1 MLPTP
6 NHVPARRLP
15 SVHEP
20 AAGTSVRRPFRQLS
34 YAEAS
39 RALYIDFE
47 GPKDQAPVLLG
58 IHRRGRGPKPFLQQD
73 VLDPAF
79 AGLGC
84 RLMTLRGSIS
94 NVVARAEHRDCRII
108 SWSEYD
114 LEVIRTL
121 RADDPALVARFE
133 HRYANALGVAKR
145 WMNRLHRAD
154 LPPDGRLAEF
164 LAYIGYEVPP
174 DAPSGRVGETIR
186 IIRPRLERGEK
197 LTARQQQRW
206 IELLEHNRY
215 DCAGMRAV
223 CLRATRELDAESAGA
238 R

>member
-15 SVHEP
+15 VVQAP
-20 AAGTSVRRPFRQLS
+20 AGGTAVRRPFRQLS

-47 GPKDQAPVLLG
+47 GEKDRLPVLLG

-84 RLMTLRGSIS
+84 RLMTLRGSVG
-94 NVVARAEHRDCRII
+94 NVVARAEHRDCRIV
-108 SWSEYD
+108 SWSEHD
-114 LEVIRTL
+114 LEVVRTL
-121 RADDPALVARFE
+121 RGEDPDLVARFE
-133 HRYANALGVAKR
+133 RRYANALGVAKR

-164 LAYIGYEVPP
+164 LASIQYEVPP

-186 IIRPRLERGEK
+186 IIRPRLERGEA

-206 IELLEHNRY
+206 TELLEHNRH

-223 CLRATRELDAESAGA
+223 CLRATRELDAESADT